1 IIALQII
8 GIYFSNELEDNLK
21 SNFEESILQR
31 IDLVQYSIREE
42 LMKERDDTN
51 LSLEQSLS
59 SALREFATG
68 DINEIRVIDNRNR
81 VLATSDTENQS
92 IVGQRSNDD
101 IVKKV
106 ISSETYQE
114 EIAIDAAT
122 GTRVWL
128 IVKPILN
135 TIGPNSEVIGAIY
148 IESNIEK
155 VYDQMDDINQ
165 IFTVGTAISLV
176 ITIILGILIART
188 ITRPIIDMR
197 RQAQAMSRG
206 NFSRKVRVYGDDE
219 IGQLAVAFNHL
230 TNRLQEAQSS
240 TEAERRKLASVL
252 ANMTDGVI
260 ATDRKGKVI
269 LINDPAINFLNITRE
284 HTLNRPIASVL
295 GIEEQ
300 YSFEDLIHMKEP
312 LNLDFSTEEKPFIL
326 RANFSVIQKET
337 GFVNGLITVL
347 HDITEEEKIDM
358 ERREFVANVSHEL
371 RTPLTTMRSY
381 LEALADGAW
390 KDENIAPHFVEVA
403 QTETERMIRLV
414 NDLLKLS
421 KMDSREYVLN

>member
-1 IIALQII
+1 MKKVNFFRSIHVKLVLIYVLLIIIALQII

-122 GTRVWL
+122 GTRVWV

-155 VYDQMDDINQ
+155 IYDQMDDINQ
-165 IFTVGTAISLV
+165 IFAVGTAISLV

-230 TNRLQEAQSS
+230 TNRLK
-240 TEAERRKLASVL
+240 KLNHRQKRNEKACICLSEHDRWGYC
-252 ANMTDGVI
+252 NRSK
-260 ATDRKGKVI
+260 RKG
-269 LINDPAINFLNITRE
+269 
-284 HTLNRPIASVL
+284 
-295 GIEEQ
+295 
-300 YSFEDLIHMKEP
+300 
-312 LNLDFSTEEKPFIL
+312 
-326 RANFSVIQKET
+326 
-337 GFVNGLITVL
+337 
-347 HDITEEEKIDM
+347 
-358 ERREFVANVSHEL
+358 
-371 RTPLTTMRSY
+371 
-381 LEALADGAW
+381 
-390 KDENIAPHFVEVA
+390 HF
-403 QTETERMIRLV
+403 
-414 NDLLKLS
+414 N
-421 KMDSREYVLN
+421 